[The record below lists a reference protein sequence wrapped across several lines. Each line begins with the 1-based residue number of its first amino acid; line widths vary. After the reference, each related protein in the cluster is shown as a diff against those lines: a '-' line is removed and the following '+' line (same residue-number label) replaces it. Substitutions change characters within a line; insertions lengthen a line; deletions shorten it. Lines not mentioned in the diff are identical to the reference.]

1 MMINFNDNKDT
12 MKAIFEQLTPGIENS
27 ISIIELNMV
36 SFNGP
41 YHFHP
46 ELELTW
52 IRKSSGKRYVGG
64 NVSDYKSDDLVL
76 VGANVP
82 HCWHSMN
89 EANPGNARAIVIQ
102 FRPDFTGKVFLELP
116 ELIKIKSLLDN
127 QFAGIFI
134 KGITKEKIISE
145 MQQCAAADGLP
156 RLLQFI
162 KILDLI
168 ANSEEIQLI
177 DQPLTGLTSSP
188 VETERFQKVFSYLIG
203 NYQQEVSLKTVA
215 KIANLTP
222 TAFCRYFKNVTRKTL
237 VTIVTEFR
245 INQACQLLRNTD
257 KPVNE
262 ICFECGFGNN
272 SYFNKTFKV
281 LTGHTPLQYRNLFS
295 GQVK

>member
-1 MMINFNDNKDT
+1 MMVDVYDNKDK
-12 MKAIFEQLTPGIENS
+12 MKALFEQLTTGIENS
-27 ISIIELNMV
+27 ISILDLNMS

-64 NVSDYKSDDLVL
+64 NVSDYKPDDLVL

-89 EANPGNARAIVIQ
+89 EAIPDNAQAIVIQ
-102 FRPDFTGKVFLELP
+102 FRPTFVGKVFLELP
-116 ELIKIKSLLDN
+116 ELIKIKSLLEKEI
-127 QFAGIFI
+127 AGVLI
-134 KGITKEKIISE
+134 KGNTKAKIISK
-145 MQQCAAADGLP
+145 MKQCAAADGLN

-168 ANSEEIQLI
+168 ANSEEIQPI
-177 DQPLTGLTSSP
+177 DHHFSGLTASP
-188 VETERFQKVFSYLIG
+188 AETERFQKVFSYLIE
-203 NYQQEVSLKTVA
+203 NYQQEVSLITVA

-237 VTIVTEFR
+237 VKIVTEFR
-245 INQACQLLRNTD
+245 INQACQLLRNSE

-272 SYFNKTFKV
+272 SYFNKTFKAI
-281 LTGHTPLQYRNLFS
+281 TGYTPLHYRNLFL
-295 GQVK
+295 G